1 MFTFQ
6 VAKSAVYLIK
16 ARKFKIYLIFFR
28 ILVPFLQPGR
38 LVSIKHGD
46 KDFGFGSVVSFK
58 KKTAKEKEN
67 PMEDCSY
74 VIDVLI
80 QVSEET
86 SKSQS
91 TLSLMPPAKND
102 KGVPIVV
109 PIHPSLIQQISSVKL
124 NMPRDIRSLDH
135 RRIVQKSIGEFLRNL
150 LKNSSKFVYILSTWR
165 KTPFILTSFT
175 NKKKS

>member
-1 MFTFQ
+1 MFLFPNSAICLHFQFQLFVYISNFSYLFTFQ
-6 VAKSAVYLIK
+6 VVSVSCLFTNKVGKSAVYLL
-16 ARKFKIYLIFFR
+16 FPLLNHFPLIFFFFFR

-124 NMPRDIRSLDH
+124 NMPRDI
-135 RRIVQKSIGEFLRNL
+135 
-150 LKNSSKFVYILSTWR
+150 
-165 KTPFILTSFT
+165 
-175 NKKKS
+175 